1 MLLGEL
7 LRGLGVGVAAVE
19 GIQTLAF
26 DGSQVDGSWDGP
38 VSTEP
43 HDPLD
48 DDTTAGDRDHP
59 SNRGRGWLTPN
70 VRTLSGV
77 SFLQDAASELL
88 YPVLPIFLTT
98 TLGAPVAVVGI
109 IEGAAEGVAAATKLV
124 AGRLGDT
131 RARRPLITLGYGLA
145 AVGKVLSALAVLWPV
160 VLAGR
165 AVDRVGKGIRGA
177 PRDALL
183 TVDADPTARGRIFG
197 FHRAADTPGPGGPRS
212 PVRRLCRPG
221 CARLSPPSGC
231 SGWSTSPT
239 PYCCCGPASSG
250 SPSPG

>member
-1 MLLGEL
+1 M
-7 LRGLGVGVAAVE
+7 
-19 GIQTLAF
+19 
-26 DGSQVDGSWDGP
+26 
-38 VSTEP
+38 STEP
-43 HDPLD
+43 YDPLD

-70 VRTLSGV
+70 VRTLCGV

-177 PRDALL
+177 PA
-183 TVDADPTARGRIFG
+183 
-197 FHRAADTPGPGGPRS
+197 TPYS
-212 PVRRLCRPG
+212 
-221 CARLSPPSGC
+221 
-231 SGWSTSPT
+231 WSTPT
-239 PYCCCGPASSG
+239 PPPGAASSG
-250 SPSPG
+250 STGPPTPPAASSDPPSASTNS